1 MRIKSIH
8 ELIVG
13 IKGAGEIATAVA
25 WRIYMARI
33 RQIFMMETAQP
44 MAVRRRVSFCE
55 AIYTGSQTVENVTAV
70 RGDDPSAISSAWK
83 NKFIAVGVDPE
94 WSLVESMRPDVII
107 DAILAKKNLG
117 TSLNE
122 APLVIGLG
130 PGFRAN
136 RDTHLVVET
145 RRGHNLGRIIDSG
158 VAEKNTGIPGNIAGF
173 SHERV
178 LRAPVEDRFNTSFAI
193 TDRVRRNEVI
203 AEVGGKK
210 IIAAV
215 DGVIR
220 GLIRPGIKVKKGT
233 KLGDIDPRGKIDYC
247 DTISDKARAIAGSVL
262 ESILRNYNRSEVT
275 GHSAETSY

>member
-1 MRIKSIH
+1 MPIKPLH
-8 ELIVG
+8 ELTIG
-13 IKGAGEIATAVA
+13 IKGAGEMATAVA
-25 WRIYMARI
+25 WRLYMAHI

-44 MAVRRRVSFCE
+44 MAVRRMVSFCE
-55 AIYTGSQTVENVTAV
+55 AIYSGSQTVENVTVV
-70 RGDDPSAISSAWK
+70 RRDDPSAISTAWE
-83 NKFIAVGVDPE
+83 NNSIAVGADPE

-117 TSLNE
+117 TSLSE

-136 RDTHLVVET
+136 HDAHLVVET
-145 RRGHNLGRIIDSG
+145 RRGHHLGRIIESG
-158 VAEKNTGIPGNIAGF
+158 VAAKNTGVPGNIAGF

-178 LRAPVEDRFNTSFAI
+178 LRSPADGRFNTSFAI
-193 TDRVRRNEVI
+193 TDRVRCNEMI
-203 AEVGGKK
+203 GEVGGKK
-210 IIAAV
+210 IIAAI
-215 DGVIR
+215 DGIIR

-262 ESILRNYNRSEVT
+262 EGILRNYNRPEVSVDPVGT
-275 GHSAETSY
+275 T

>member
-1 MRIKSIH
+1 MRIQPLH
-8 ELIVG
+8 ELIIG

-25 WRIYMARI
+25 WRLYMARI
-33 RQIFMMETAQP
+33 RKIFMMETAQP

-55 AIYTGSQTVENVTAV
+55 AIYSGSRTVENVTAV
-70 RGDDPSAISSAWK
+70 QGDDPSAISSAWK
-83 NKFIAVGVDPE
+83 NKFIAVGADPE

-178 LRAPVEDRFNTSFAI
+178 LRAPADGRFNTSFAI

-210 IIAAV
+210 IIA
-215 DGVIR
+215 
-220 GLIRPGIKVKKGT
+220 
-233 KLGDIDPRGKIDYC
+233 
-247 DTISDKARAIAGSVL
+247 
-262 ESILRNYNRSEVT
+262 
-275 GHSAETSY
+275 